1 MSVKPRLPVT
11 PMLGSAMFMCGVT
24 FASSQPYHAVVGIE
38 ALGLTS
44 GQFALVMSLGS
55 IIGAMIAV
63 AIGYISDRLRDRR
76 VLVLLTAAAGAGG
89 FALIYL
95 VRTPWMFAVS
105 IGMIVPLGMGMYS
118 QTFSYVRVYY
128 DAISPERSRF
138 MVSAMRTVFTIA
150 WVIIPPAVGYVAAVY
165 STFDVYLV
173 AALAYALAGLVF
185 AVLMTDPL
193 TRIAP
198 QSIPRKKEGAAFIS
212 LPWPV
217 ASGLAGILVIN
228 VAMRLASLAMP
239 LMIITQLG
247 GSLADVGIYAGI
259 AAAVEIPF
267 MLLWG
272 HLLSR
277 FSREDIIV
285 GNALLFGAYLVL
297 VSNAASV
304 TDVYWLQALN
314 GISTAAL
321 MSIPISYM
329 QDTIKGRVGLSS
341 SLMDVMNVSAALLGA
356 ASFGILA
363 SQQDYGWALA
373 VAGVLGVGGGLVML
387 IGNFRKPRLTADP

>member
-1 MSVKPRLPVT
+1 
-11 PMLGSAMFMCGVT
+11 MLGSAMFMCGVT

-38 ALGLTS
+38 TLGLTS
-44 GQFALVMSLGS
+44 GQLAFIMSLGS

-63 AIGYISDRLRDRR
+63 AIGYISDRLHDRR
-76 VLVLLTAAAGAGG
+76 ILVLLTAAAGAAG
-89 FALIYL
+89 FGLIYL
-95 VRTPWMFAVS
+95 VRTPWMFAIS

-128 DAISPERSRF
+128 DAVAPERARF

-150 WVIIPPAVGYVAAVY
+150 WVIIPPVVGYVAAVY
-165 STFDVYLV
+165 STFDVYLA
-173 AALAYALAGLVF
+173 AALAYAMAGLVF
-185 AVLMTDPL
+185 ALLMTDPN

-198 QSIPRKKEGAAFIS
+198 LPIPKKKDGAAFVS
-212 LPWPV
+212 FRLPV
-217 ASGLAGILVIN
+217 AAGLAGILLIN

-239 LMIITQLG
+239 LMIISQLG
-247 GSLADVGIYAGI
+247 GSLANVGIYAGI

-277 FSREDIIV
+277 FSRESIIV

-304 TDVYWLQALN
+304 SDVYWLQALN

-363 SQQDYGWALA
+363 SQHDYRSALG
-373 VAGVLGVGGGLVML
+373 VAGALGVGGGIVML
-387 IGNFRKPRLTADP
+387 IGNFRKPRLTVVP